1 MSMSDPIAD
10 MLTRIRNAF
19 SANHEATVVPFS
31 RMKAEIA
38 RVLKREGY
46 ITDYVVEGSGVKKN
60 LRVYLKY
67 GVEDQPAIT
76 VINRLSKPGLRKY
89 SDAAG
94 MPKALGGMGTVILST
109 SSGLMTDKEARKQNV
124 GGELLCEVW

>member
-19 SANHEATVVPFS
+19 AAKHEATIITFS

-38 RVLKREGY
+38 RILKREGY

-67 GVEDQPAIT
+67 SVDSQPAIT
-76 VINRLSKPGLRKY
+76 VINRLSKPGLRKF
-89 SDAAG
+89 SGSAG
-94 MPKALGGMGTVILST
+94 IPKALGGMGTVILST
-109 SSGLMTDKEARKQNV
+109 SSGLMTDREARKQNV